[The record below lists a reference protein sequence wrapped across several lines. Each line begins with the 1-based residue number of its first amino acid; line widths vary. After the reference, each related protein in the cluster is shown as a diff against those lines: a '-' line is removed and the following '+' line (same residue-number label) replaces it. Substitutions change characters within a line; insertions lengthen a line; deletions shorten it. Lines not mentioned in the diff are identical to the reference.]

1 MQNVL
6 VTGGAGY
13 IGSHTCKALAAAGF
27 CPIAYDNLSL
37 GHREFVKW
45 GPLIEADIHDTH
57 TLAQTIRD
65 HNAIALIHFAAF
77 AYVGE
82 SVTDPA
88 KYYRNNVAGTLSVL
102 DAMRQSKL
110 QKIVFSSTCATYGS
124 PSTTPISE
132 QTPTQPIN
140 PYGRSK
146 LMVEQIIADYA
157 AAYDI
162 EGIALRYFNASGCEP
177 TSGIGEKRL
186 IETHLIPRAMMALQG
201 HIDQFE
207 IFGADFPTHDGT
219 AIRDYIHVSDLATAH
234 VLAMKHNL
242 VDHRFGVFNLGVG
255 KGYSVKQVLTEIS
268 SVSGRS
274 MRPVSGNRRPGD
286 PAELIADNRLARK
299 VLGFEPKHS
308 DLRSIIESAWQWHCA
323 THPMR
328 GSLT

>member
-13 IGSHTCKALAAAGF
+13 IGSHTCQALAAAGF
-27 CPIAYDNLSL
+27 RPIAYDNLSL

-45 GPLIEADIHDTH
+45 GPLIEADIHDTS
-57 TLAQTIRD
+57 TLARTICE
-65 HNAIALIHFAAF
+65 HNVIALIHFAAF

-88 KYYRNNVAGTLSVL
+88 KYYQNNVAGTLSVL
-102 DAMRQSKL
+102 DAMRLSRL
-110 QKIVFSSTCATYGS
+110 RKIVFSSTCAIYGS
-124 PSTTPISE
+124 PPTTPISE

-157 AAYDI
+157 AAYEI

-177 TSGIGEKRL
+177 LSGIGEKRA

-234 VLAMKHNL
+234 VLAMNHKL
-242 VDHRFGVFNLGVG
+242 VDRRFGVFNLGVG

-274 MRPVSGNRRPGD
+274 IRPVSGNRRPGD
-286 PAELIADNRLARK
+286 PAELIADNRLARR

-308 DLRSIIESAWQWHCA
+308 DLRSIIESAWQWHCV

-328 GSLT
+328 A